1 MAKKN
6 LVETETDK
14 DTGEE
19 SVKLNATPEE
29 VARAIFSAAR
39 PPDPRV
45 RKGRGED
52 VEPDASETE

>member
-19 SVKLNATPEE
+19 HVKLNATPEE
-29 VARAIFSAAR
+29 VARAIFSNVR
-39 PPDPRV
+39 QPDPELREKKTKKE
-45 RKGRGED
+45 R
-52 VEPDASETE
+52 S

>member
-19 SVKLNATPEE
+19 YVKINATPEE
-29 VARAIFSAAR
+29 VAQAIFSNVK
-39 PPDPRV
+39 PPNPKLRKPR
-45 RKGRGED
+45 RKESGSCEH
-52 VEPDASETE
+52 TE